1 MSWDIFV
8 QDFPRD
14 AKTLEDIPE
23 GYSPASIGRRS
34 TVISRIREVV
44 PIADFSNPSWGLIDG
59 DGWSIEVNLG
69 HGEDCQGFAFHFRG
83 RDDAV
88 GVVAAVLQHL
98 DLRAFDAQTG
108 DFFVAGP
115 EAVESFRKWR
125 AYRDRALADIGRD
138 AEVPPSTGNGGRPMS
153 QLRSKCLKWASK
165 WSWGVPR
172 TKQKRPLKF

>member
-14 AKTLEDIPE
+14 ARTLEDIPE
-23 GYSPASIGRRS
+23 GYSPSSIGERS
-34 TVISRIREVV
+34 TVISRIKEVV
-44 PIADFSNPSWGLIDG
+44 PIADFSNPAWGLIDG

-69 HGEDCQGFAFHFRG
+69 DGEDCEGFAFHVRG
-83 RDDAV
+83 GDEAV
-88 GVVAAVLQHL
+88 GIVAAILQHL

-125 AYRDRALADIGRD
+125 AYRDRVVADLGKD
-138 AEVPPSTGNGGRPMS
+138 AEVPPSTGSGIGPLLK
-153 QLRSKCLKWASK
+153 LRSKFLPWASR
-165 WSWGVPR
+165 WPWGR
-172 TKQKRPLKF
+172 R

>member
-14 AKTLEDIPE
+14 IKTLEDIPE
-23 GYSPASIGRRS
+23 GYSPPSIGKRS
-34 TVISRIREVV
+34 TVISRIKEVV
-44 PIADFSNPSWGLIDG
+44 PFANFSDPSWGLIDG

-69 HGEDCQGFAFHFRG
+69 DSEDCMGFAFHVRG
-83 RDDAV
+83 GDEAV

-125 AYRDRALADIGRD
+125 AYRDRVVADLGSD
-138 AEVPPSTGNGGRPMS
+138 AAVAPSTGRGSGLLS
-153 QLRSKCLKWASK
+153 KFRSKFLPWASRRP
-165 WSWGVPR
+165 WGR
-172 TKQKRPLKF
+172 R